1 MRASVFRT
9 GKRFELKKVD
19 VIFRSPPPPQ
29 ASRKLSDYNLSH
41 PKKRTTTMTVGEGR
55 PSTSST
61 AATDD
66 EATLANRPLEPT
78 TQTTTHLSVP
88 PIRRPRAG
96 TNGTIDSA
104 YLPEFFNPQKPPPL
118 DFKFKLKNPLL
129 YLLFLLVCNVLIP
142 CVSRICSIVYARCL

>member
-1 MRASVFRT
+1 
-9 GKRFELKKVD
+9 
-19 VIFRSPPPPQ
+19 
-29 ASRKLSDYNLSH
+29 
-41 PKKRTTTMTVGEGR
+41 MTREEGR

-66 EATLANRPLEPT
+66 EATLAPRPLEGLS
-78 TQTTTHLSVP
+78 TQTNDHLSIP

-129 YLLFLLVCNVLIP
+129 YLIFLLVCNVLIP
-142 CVSRICSIVYARCL
+142 CVSQCYSIALVRCS